1 MNNNSYHN
9 TVYLHSAHRLAQ
21 LPADAGREAVFA
33 GRSNAGKSSVINA
46 LAGQKKLART
56 SRQPGRTRQ
65 INFFAVDHD
74 TRLVDLPGYG
84 YARAPGSLR
93 QHWGQLIN
101 AYLERRRCLAGLILI
116 VDIRRCLTEPD
127 VQMLDWCENKNLP
140 AHILLNKA
148 DKLSRSAGRQALA
161 TVARDLGEN
170 TGVQLF
176 SAAKKQGLDELCGVL
191 DEWLKKNG
199 PGGHKGEGGPPGPAN
214 PAEGNRGSLRI
225 T

>member
-1 MNNNSYHN
+1 MDNNPYHN
-9 TVYLHSAHRLAQ
+9 TVYLLSAHQLAQ
-21 LPADAGREAVFA
+21 LPADTGREAVFA

-46 LAGQKKLART
+46 LTRQKNLART

-65 INFFAVDHD
+65 INFFAVDNN

-101 AYLERRRCLAGLILI
+101 AYLERRQCLAGLILI

-127 VQMLDWCENKNLP
+127 LQLLDWCENKNLP
-140 AHILLNKA
+140 AHVLLNKA
-148 DKLSRSAGRQALA
+148 DKLSRSAGKQALA
-161 TVARDLGEN
+161 TVARELGEN

-176 SAAKKQGLDELCGVL
+176 SAAKKQGLDELCGAL
-191 DEWLKKNG
+191 DEWLQRGTEKKVA
-199 PGGHKGEGGPPGPAN
+199 PG
-214 PAEGNRGSLRI
+214 S
-225 T
+225 

>member
-1 MNNNSYHN
+1 MNNNRYHN
-9 TVYLHSAHRLAQ
+9 TVYLHSVHQLAQ
-21 LPADAGREAVFA
+21 LPEDTGREAVFA

-46 LAGQKKLART
+46 LTRQKGLART

-65 INFFAVDHD
+65 INFFAVDND

-84 YARAPGSLR
+84 YARAPGALR

-101 AYLERRRCLAGLILI
+101 AYLERRLCLAGLVLI

-127 VQMLDWCENKNLP
+127 RQLLSWCGNKRLP
-140 AHILLNKA
+140 AHVLLNKA

-161 TVARDLGEN
+161 TVARELGEN

-176 SAAKKQGLDELCGVL
+176 SAAKKQGLDELCRAL
-191 DEWLKKNG
+191 DGWLQDKKVA
-199 PGGHKGEGGPPGPAN
+199 PV
-214 PAEGNRGSLRI
+214 S
-225 T
+225 

>member
-1 MNNNSYHN
+1 MRTMNNNSYHN
-9 TVYLHSAHRLAQ
+9 TVYLHSVHRLAQ

-33 GRSNAGKSSVINA
+33 GRSNAGKSSVINT
-46 LAGQKKLART
+46 LAGQKRLART

-161 TVARDLGEN
+161 TVARDLGKN

-191 DEWLKKNG
+191 DEWLKKKW
-199 PGGHKGEGGPPGPAN
+199 PRRSKGGGRSH
-214 PAEGNRGSLRI
+214 RGQETRQRV
-225 T
+225 TGVR